1 MRVKPLYLVLAILVI
16 ALVAVPA
23 MFLVYGQFRN
33 PRIVQELHD
42 DPTGERAQ
50 KVMLLSLPSGREI
63 PVNYLREG
71 DRIYAGADG
80 RWWKE
85 LAGEPLP
92 VTALVKGESLEGHG
106 QAVLDD
112 PGYTKEVFSR
122 LRPTAVPGFGTLV
135 EIRLDPNDPGGL
147 RR

>member
-1 MRVKPLYLVLAILVI
+1 MRVKPLYLVLAILAI
-16 ALVAVPA
+16 GLVAVPA

-33 PRIVQELHD
+33 PRIAQELRD

-50 KVMLLSLPSGREI
+50 KVMLLSLPSGRAI

-80 RWWKE
+80 GWWRE
-85 LAGEPLP
+85 LAGEVVL
-92 VTALVKGESLEGHG
+92 VTALVKGESLEGRG
-106 QAVLDD
+106 RAILDD
-112 PGYTKEVFSR
+112 PAYTKDVFSR

-135 EIRLDPNDPGGL
+135 EIRLDPSDPGGP